1 MVLLWLESEGLR
13 PRGADDV
20 DSVQKSVTFETQE
33 DLMFLFESEG
43 RRKTT
48 FPSQR
53 QSGGKESLL
62 L

>member
-1 MVLLWLESEGLR
+1 MVLLWLESEGMR

-20 DSVQKSVTFETQE
+20 DSVQKPVS
-33 DLMFLFESEG
+33 LRPRKMFLFESEG

>member
-20 DSVQKSVTFETQE
+20 DSVQASKLETQE

-53 QSGGKESLL
+53 QSGGKESILL
-62 L
+62 